1 MIARFF
7 AAVLLAFVG
16 ITAVPLAPAPF
27 SAAARATDLPGQFDH
42 WLFVLSWSPS
52 YCEAES
58 DGGNPEQCA
67 SGRPYGFVV
76 HGLWPQYARG
86 WPEYCASADRRL
98 APAFV
103 DEVFP
108 LMPSRGLI
116 RHQWEKHGTCS
127 GLSPEAYFDRV
138 REARRLIRV
147 PDDLQRLY
155 IDSMVSPA
163 VIERMFRGINPGMP
177 ANAISVTCD
186 RRRLREVRICL
197 DRDFGYR
204 ACPAMESRACKS
216 DWIRMPPVRPV
227 PWRVPW

>member
-1 MIARFF
+1 MIARFA
-7 AAVLLAFVG
+7 AAVLLALAG
-16 ITAVPLAPAPF
+16 LAAGPLAPAPF
-27 SAAARATDLPGQFDH
+27 ATTARATDLPGQFDH

-58 DGGNPEQCA
+58 DGGNPEQCD

-147 PDDLQRLY
+147 PEDLQTLY

-163 VIERMFRGINPGMP
+163 VIERMFRGVNPGMP